1 MRKSDSKPKLNALKS
16 LICKCGRA
24 DITVKE
30 VDDAQALFEC
40 SLKWDNANAW
50 YTNVSFSPRIW
61 IFMSL
66 LETLKSCNAQETTK
80 IASEIIGSHDIA
92 YIRELSEAY
101 GKLIPIIVSLQHSKN
116 SDDLNKKL
124 VLSNLAN
131 FLSEVKLNGCRCGV
145 YRTLG
150 GSPAEEQSKG
160 LVIICEDPRNNIETV
175 VCKCRFCNKTFTVH
189 TYESGISYKIEWRKS
204 S

>member
-1 MRKSDSKPKLNALKS
+1 
-16 LICKCGRA
+16 
-24 DITVKE
+24 
-30 VDDAQALFEC
+30 
-40 SLKWDNANAW
+40 
-50 YTNVSFSPRIW
+50 
-61 IFMSL
+61 MSE
-66 LETLKSCNAQETTK
+66 LETLKSCNAQEATK
-80 IASEIIGSHDIA
+80 IASEIIGSHNIV
-92 YIRELSEAY
+92 YVKELSEAY
-101 GKLIPIIVSLQHSKN
+101 GNLIPIIVSLQHSRN

-150 GSPAEEQSKG
+150 GSPAVEQEKG
-160 LVIICEDPRNNIETV
+160 LVIICKDPRNNVETV

-189 TYESGISYKIEWRKS
+189 TYESGIGFNTEWKKS